1 MPAPAITYLQ
11 SLLVCMGLLLVVAVL
26 LAGERLR
33 SGLRGLSRVQEELG
47 LAHMQLLRDMNAQQ
61 LSVEELGYALNQI
74 VMDATGQFPAISDE
88 LLMIGTGPT
97 YIAARG
103 TDYSHYVFSPYR
115 ITRTESGKKL
125 DRRIQRHVISPLT
138 SHSFVIE
145 QLETVY
151 RALVTSQDARNS
163 RDCLPSLP
171 RVSVWHLL
179 VVPPSVPIEF

>member
-1 MPAPAITYLQ
+1 MVISAPLEG
-11 SLLVCMGLLLVVAVL
+11 LLVCLGLLLVVAVL

-33 SGLRGLSRVQEELG
+33 SGLVRLGKVHEELG

-61 LSVEELGYALNQI
+61 LCVEELGYVLNQI
-74 VMDATGQFPAISDE
+74 VMDATGKFPAINDD
-88 LLMIGTGPT
+88 LLIIGAEPT
-97 YIAARG
+97 YIAAVG

-115 ITRTESGKKL
+115 ITRTDTGKKL
-125 DRRIQRHVISPLT
+125 DRRIRRHVISPLT

-145 QLETVY
+145 QLETIY
-151 RALVTSQDARNS
+151 RALVTSQDGRRS
-163 RDCLPSLP
+163 RDALPSLP